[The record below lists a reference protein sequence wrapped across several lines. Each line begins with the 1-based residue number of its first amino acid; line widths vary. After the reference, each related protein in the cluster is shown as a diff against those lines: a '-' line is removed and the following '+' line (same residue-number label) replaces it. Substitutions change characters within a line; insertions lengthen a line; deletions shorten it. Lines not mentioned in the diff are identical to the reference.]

1 MNSLIDAGL
10 SLLGKTPNRVKP
22 ENDSSKQGVASD
34 KEPALTVDTDNE
46 ELSRAAKRRQQK
58 WEDSTV
64 KSEMDLKG
72 KENEN
77 YWKGQQYQPTNLDV
91 SRPMVDNAIWEAMET
106 HIPMAT
112 KKNPEPMAA
121 LAESEQEDEDKL
133 TFVRSLT
140 KKLAEIADEIKLRLK
155 LKTAARF
162 NELYLLSVAKIGWDL
177 DRNIPTATVIRPE
190 KMILDPDATID
201 PSEGYTGKYLGEYR
215 TMEADVLLK
224 VLEDNDGEA
233 EGIELIQT
241 LVEKD
246 TGTDIRFIEW
256 WENDKLYWTI
266 GKTVLFKKKNIN
278 WNEGG
283 VDPVSGKEIPGT
295 NHLTSPSMPYVFLS
309 VFNLGKSPV
318 DETSNTCQNLSN
330 QDRLN
335 KRNRQIDK
343 AVDKMLGGTVVSLAN
358 AGLTQETVGPV
369 AKALQNTGVVAIP
382 SGRPEDA
389 IKHIAGESLPA
400 DVYND
405 RNDVRNRVKDVWG
418 TRGSTSSG
426 LLEDKTVR
434 GKYLNAQKDG
444 DRVGGSVAEYL
455 EQFADDIYN
464 WFVQMM
470 YVHDPEFVGITPPK
484 VKVSVKEGSLLPK
497 DAASLAA
504 EAVELATA
512 GLMSKLDLYKK
523 LDYSNA
529 EEMAANAWLEVNAPE
544 VLYSKDPR
552 VAEVMAQRA
561 AQAQQEPPKAPTISI
576 AYDSVPPDGQAQILA
591 KAGIVVHPEG
601 IAAHNEFKA
610 QKESEAAAKTAEHG
624 ATLEVEKAKAMPKPE
639 KKGE

>member
-10 SLLGKTPNRVKP
+10 ALLGRTPNRVKT
-22 ENDSSKQGVASD
+22 ENDSNKEGVASD
-34 KEPALTVDTDNE
+34 KEQALTVDTDNE
-46 ELSRAAKRRQQK
+46 ELSRTAKRRQLK

-64 KSEMDLKG
+64 KQTMDEKG
-72 KENEN
+72 KENER
-77 YWKGQQYQPTNLDV
+77 YWKGEQFQPTNLDV
-91 SRPMVDNAIWEAMET
+91 ARPMVDNAIWEAMET

-112 KKNPEPMAA
+112 KKNPEPMTT
-121 LAESEQEDEDKL
+121 LANNEQEDEDKL
-133 TFVRSLT
+133 SFTRKLT

-162 NELYLLSVAKIGWDL
+162 NELYLLSVGKIGWDL
-177 DRNIPTATVIRPE
+177 DKNIPTTTILRPE
-190 KMILDPDATID
+190 TLILDPDATVD
-201 PSEGYTGKYLGEYR
+201 PAEGYTGKYLGHYR
-215 TMEADVLLK
+215 TL
-224 VLEDNDGEA
+224 EA
-233 EGIELIQT
+233 ETLLTILTENGGEEDGIEVVQE
-241 LVEKD
+241 LVDKD

-256 WENDKLYWTI
+256 WENDKLYWTL
-266 GKTVLFKKKNIN
+266 GKTVLFKKKNPN
-278 WNEGG
+278 WNEDGN
-283 VDPVSGKEIPGT
+283 
-295 NHLTSPSMPYVFLS
+295 NHLAKPMMPFVFLS
-309 VFNLGKSPV
+309 VYNLGKSPV

-335 KRNRQIDK
+335 KRNRDIDK
-343 AVDKMLGGTVVSLAN
+343 AINKMNGGTVISLAN
-358 AGLTQETVGPV
+358 AGLTQETAGP
-369 AKALQNTGVVAIP
+369 ASRALQNGGTVVIP
-382 SGRPEDA
+382 NGKPTDA
-389 IKHIAGESLPA
+389 IAHVEGNSLPA

-405 RNDVRNRVKDVWG
+405 RNDVRNRIKDVWG

-455 EQFADDIYN
+455 EQYADDIYN

-470 YVHDPEFVGITPPK
+470 YVHDPDFDGITPPK

-497 DAASLAA
+497 DNASLAA

-512 GLMSKLDLYKK
+512 GMMSKLDLYKK

-552 VAEVMAQRA
+552 VAQVMAAKA
-561 AQAQQEPPKAPTISI
+561 AAGQQEPPKAPSISI

-591 KAGIVVHPEG
+591 KAGITVHPEG

-610 QKESEAAAKTAEHG
+610 TKEREAAAQTAEHG
-624 ATLEVEKAKAMPKPE
+624 AALEVEKSKAMPKPE
-639 KKGE
+639 KKGA